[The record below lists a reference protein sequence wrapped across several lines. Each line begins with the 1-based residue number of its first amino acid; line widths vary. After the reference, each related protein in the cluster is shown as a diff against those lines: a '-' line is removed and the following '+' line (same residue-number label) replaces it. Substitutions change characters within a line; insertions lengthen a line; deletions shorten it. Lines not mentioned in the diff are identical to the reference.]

1 MRMDNLC
8 APRGCCDG
16 SNTLAAA
23 GVPNIDTL
31 GVQGGKIHSSDEFMF
46 VSSLTERVALNA
58 LILMKLADGA
68 LNAHLHSKGR
78 AR

>member
-1 MRMDNLC
+1 
-8 APRGCCDG
+8 
-16 SNTLAAA
+16 
-23 GVPNIDTL
+23 
-31 GVQGGKIHSSDEFMF
+31 VQGGKIHSSDEFMF